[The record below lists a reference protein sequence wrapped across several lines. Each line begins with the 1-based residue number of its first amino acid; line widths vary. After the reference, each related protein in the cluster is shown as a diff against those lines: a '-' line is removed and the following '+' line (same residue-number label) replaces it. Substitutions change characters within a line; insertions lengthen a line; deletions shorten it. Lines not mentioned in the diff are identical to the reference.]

1 MRHTTDRFIYLASP
15 YTHKDEKVQLDR
27 YHKAMTVLAAYL
39 KAGKI
44 IYSPIVHC
52 HELALAHNMPTDAA
66 FWWRYN
72 RAMLSQAG
80 ELWLLTLDG
89 WQQSKGM
96 RKESMY
102 AIQNEI
108 PISYVN
114 YAEVLELI

>member
-1 MRHTTDRFIYLASP
+1 MKHTTDKFIYFASP
-15 YTHKDEKVQLDR
+15 YSHSDKSVRLDR
-27 YHKAMTVLAAYL
+27 YHKALTVTASYL
-39 KAGKI
+39 KAGKV

-52 HELALAHNMPTDAA
+52 HELALIKNMPTDAA

-96 RKESMY
+96 RKESLY
-102 AIQNEI
+102 AIQHEI
-108 PISYVN
+108 PISYIS
-114 YAEVLELI
+114 YAEVLETL

>member
-1 MRHTTDRFIYLASP
+1 MKHTTDKFVYLASP
-15 YTHKDEKVQLDR
+15 YSDKESSIQEDR
-27 YHKAMTVLAAYL
+27 YRKAATVCGAYL
-39 KAGKI
+39 RAGAI

-52 HELALAHNMPTDAA
+52 HHIAKIAKMPTDAA

-102 AIQNEI
+102 AIQHEI
-108 PISYVN
+108 PISYVS
-114 YAEVLELI
+114 YAEVLKL